1 MIVCQGISKS
11 FPAKDGKNDCWI
23 LKNVDI
29 TIEAG
34 EFVCLL
40 GPSGCGKTTLL
51 NIIAGFVFPTHG
63 QVLFN
68 ETLVT
73 APGPDRG
80 VVFQDPTLFPWL
92 TAAQNIAFGL
102 INIGVDKTQRD
113 ARVAD
118 CLRLVGMEDKARSY
132 PHELSG
138 GMRQRI
144 ALARVLALE
153 PQALLMD
160 EPFSALDA
168 ISRER
173 LQDELLDI
181 WALRRI
187 PVVFVTHNA
196 DEAVYL
202 ADRIVV
208 MGPAPHSLCHI
219 VPNQLP
225 RPRRRSSRSLADM
238 AAIVREHL
246 NRLPCCLAPLFRFP
260 EG

>member
-1 MIVCQGISKS
+1 MIVCQGISQS
-11 FPAKDGKNDCWI
+11 YPANGKKNDCWI
-23 LKNVDI
+23 LNDVNF
-29 TIEAG
+29 TVEAG
-34 EFVCLL
+34 ELVCLL

-51 NIIAGFVFPTHG
+51 NLIAGFIPPTRG
-63 QVLFN
+63 RVLFN
-68 ETLVT
+68 GAPVT
-73 APGPDRG
+73 GPGPDRG

-102 INIGVDKTQRD
+102 INTGVDAAQRH
-113 ARVAD
+113 ARVTD

-153 PQALLMD
+153 PKALLMD

-173 LQDELLDI
+173 LQEELLEI
-181 WALRRI
+181 WTQRRI
-187 PVVFVTHNA
+187 PVVFVTHHA

-219 VPNQLP
+219 IPIPLP
-225 RPRRRSSRSLADM
+225 RPRRRSSRALADM

-246 NRLPCCLAPLFRFP
+246 NRLPCCLAPLFRFS
-260 EG
+260 EK